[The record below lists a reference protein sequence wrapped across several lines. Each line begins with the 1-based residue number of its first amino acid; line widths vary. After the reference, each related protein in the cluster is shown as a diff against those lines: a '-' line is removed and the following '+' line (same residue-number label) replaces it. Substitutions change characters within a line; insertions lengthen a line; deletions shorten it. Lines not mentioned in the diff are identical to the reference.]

1 MIEVRIAK
9 RVAPQP
15 DSAGVSLDLEF
26 KTGPGITALF
36 GSAGAGKTL
45 SFDAIAGFAR
55 PDGGRIMLDDRIL
68 FDAASHVHLK
78 PQQRNCGYVLQDDG
92 LFPHLTIRENL
103 VFAADRLPRLE
114 RHRRVNETL
123 DRFQLTAASARRP
136 QQVSRSEKT
145 RCSLARAIICSPRVL
160 LLDEPFDGLDA
171 PAVAGLCQLLRTVQG
186 DLEIPILLATHH
198 LEECFQLAD
207 QMLLLR
213 DGRIAQSGRPREIL
227 EQPVSVEVARLL
239 GIANLFQAEITALD
253 PGRNTSRLRF
263 QEYELTGTYFPGHLR
278 GDRVWLCVRAGDLRV
293 TGRNGARPEAN
304 QVPAKLLRV
313 SDTRQS
319 VQLEF
324 SGAITVE
331 LAPQEFE
338 RQKDNK
344 EWLVE
349 FPPTALRV
357 LS

>member
-9 RVAPQP
+9 RVAPRP
-15 DSAGVSLDLEF
+15 DTAGIALDLEF
-26 KTGPGITALF
+26 QAGPGITALF
-36 GSAGAGKTL
+36 GAGGSGKTL
-45 SFDAIAGFAR
+45 TFDAIAGFAR
-55 PDGGRIMLDDRIL
+55 PDSGRIMLDDRIL
-68 FDAASHVHLK
+68 FDAASRVHLR
-78 PQQRNCGYVLQDDG
+78 PQQRNCGYVLQNDG

-123 DRFQLTAASARRP
+123 ERFQLTETASRRP
-136 QQVSRSEKT
+136 REVSRSEKV
-145 RCSLARAIICSPRVL
+145 RCSVARALICSPRVL
-160 LLDEPFDGLDA
+160 LLDEPFDGL
-171 PAVAGLCQLLRTVQG
+171 VATARVELYQLVHNVRG
-186 DLEIPILLATHH
+186 DFQIPILLATHN

-213 DGRIAQSGRPREIL
+213 DGRMAQSGRPREIL
-227 EQPVSVEVARLL
+227 EQPANVEVARLL
-239 GIANLFQAEITALD
+239 GITNLFQVEITALD

-263 QEYELTGTYFPGHLR
+263 QEHELTGTYFPGHLR

-313 SDTRQS
+313 SDMQQS

-331 LAPQEFE
+331 VAPQEFE

-349 FPPTALRV
+349 FPPAALRV
-357 LS
+357 L

>member
-1 MIEVRIAK
+1 MIAARIAK
-9 RVAPQP
+9 RVAPRP
-15 DSAGVSLDLEF
+15 DSAGISLDLEF
-26 KTGPGITALF
+26 PAVPGITALF
-36 GSAGAGKTL
+36 GAAGAGKTL
-45 SFDAIAGFAR
+45 TFDAIAGFAR
-55 PDGGRIMLDDRIL
+55 PDSGRIMLDDRIL

-78 PQQRNCGYVLQDDG
+78 PQQRSCGYVLQNGG
-92 LFPHLTIRENL
+92 LFPHLTLRENL

-123 DRFQLTAASARRP
+123 ERFQLTEAAGRRP
-136 QQVSRSEKT
+136 QEVSRSQKV
-145 RCSLARAIICSPRVL
+145 RCALARALICSPRVL
-160 LLDEPFDGLDA
+160 LLDDPFGGLDA
-171 PAVAGLCQLLRTVQG
+171 AARVELYQLVHTVRG
-186 DLEIPILLATHH
+186 DFEIPILLASHY

-207 QMLLLR
+207 QMVLLQN
-213 DGRIAQSGRPREIL
+213 GRIAQSGRPREIL
-227 EQPVSVEVARLL
+227 EQPANVEVARLL

-263 QEYELTGTYFPGHLR
+263 QEHELTGTYFPGHLR

-313 SDTRQS
+313 SDLPQS

-349 FPPTALRV
+349 FPPAALRV
-357 LS
+357 L